1 MTDRIEPNNDLVQD
15 LGEGEPTADI
25 GMKSITN
32 GVRSLMLAIRKKVH
46 HQKKRP
52 STPHSNNN

>member
-1 MTDRIEPNNDLVQD
+1 METNLDLAQELESNNLAADL
-15 LGEGEPTADI
+15 

-46 HQKKRP
+46 VQKKKP
-52 STPHSNNN
+52 ASPQQQQ